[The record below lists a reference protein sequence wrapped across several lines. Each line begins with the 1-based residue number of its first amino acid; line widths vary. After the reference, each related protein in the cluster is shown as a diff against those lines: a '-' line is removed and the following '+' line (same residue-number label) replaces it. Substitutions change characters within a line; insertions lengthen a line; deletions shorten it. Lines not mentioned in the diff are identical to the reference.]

1 MSESE
6 EEFRSIMRALDQKNA
21 GYRIATAALASGV
34 VNIVQTAADTDLLVA
49 IRVGP
54 QEEHEAGNFL
64 YARDNVLADIIVRG
78 IRSLEAE
85 QQVLGARADVR
96 DRVTVR
102 LVGDYEHDLD
112 NLGS

>member
-1 MSESE
+1 MSNRYIEASAEDVASSVKVRVVLE
-6 EEFRSIMRALDQKNA
+6 EGERRVHLCNLP
-21 GYRIATAALASGV
+21 YRIASGGTTDV
-34 VNIVQTAADTDLLVA
+34 VRCD
-49 IRVGP
+49 
-54 QEEHEAGNFL
+54 F
-64 YARDNVLADIIVRG
+64 LADIVVRG

-85 QQVLGARADVR
+85 QQVLGARADER